1 MNKLRKMKFNR
12 LNVAIILL
20 SIMILGCDDYLDVT
34 PESVWESGSFYST
47 PQEAEIALA
56 GIYGV
61 LADDGGYGRE
71 EIILGAGTDE
81 YFYNRRF
88 NENWAV
94 SLFRNTSADQFSFN
108 YWTTMY
114 EAINLANLF
123 IESIDR
129 SRFETD
135 ESYNAL
141 VAEARFLRALSYFNL
156 SNFWNEVPLRL
167 TSSKTQEDN
176 NVPAAPLAE
185 VYEAIVEDF
194 TFASENLPH
203 PVDAGYIQGRAH
215 KLAAHGLLARV
226 YLKMSGYPFKEP
238 HYQQA
243 IAHCEAVINDGYHSL
258 ITSSDTTGYRQ
269 VFLDIIGGVYNMR
282 EVMFEI
288 SFQNLRDQGL
298 GGTTIGRHGSLN
310 GINFGSSN
318 TLGDPNGFAQA
329 GVYPILAGLYD
340 QVNDKRYLWNIA
352 TFKRIGTGDI
362 VRVTDELAIRDFCPA
377 KYKRWEPLDY
387 ADIDIDGTNENF
399 VTLENSASELN
410 RNFTSVNFPVLRYS
424 DILLMYAE
432 ASNELNNGPSA
443 LAIQYLNEVRNRA
456 GLDDIEVE
464 KPAVTADKGLFFEE
478 LVDERTR
485 ELCFEGVRRHD
496 LIRWELLGDKLGEVE
511 AFVEGHPNFVA
522 SNADHQAA
530 LRGPNNFD
538 INIHLSLPYPLVEVT
553 VNQLLDQK
561 QEWQ

>member
-1 MNKLRKMKFNR
+1 MKFNR

-20 SIMILGCDDYLDVT
+20 STMILGCDDYLDVT
-34 PESVWESGSFYST
+34 PGSVWESGSFYST

-129 SRFETD
+129 SSFETD
-135 ESYNAL
+135 EAYNAL

>member
-20 SIMILGCDDYLDVT
+20 STMILGCDDYLDVT

-129 SRFETD
+129 SSFETD
-135 ESYNAL
+135 EAYNAL

-310 GINFGSSN
+310 DINFGSSN

-464 KPAVTADKGLFFEE
+464 KPAVTADKRLFFEE

>member
-20 SIMILGCDDYLDVT
+20 STMILGCDDYLDVT

-129 SRFETD
+129 SSFETD
-135 ESYNAL
+135 EAYNAL

>member
-1 MNKLRKMKFNR
+1 MKFNR

-20 SIMILGCDDYLDVT
+20 STMILGCDDYLDVT

-129 SRFETD
+129 SSFETD
-135 ESYNAL
+135 EAYNAL

-185 VYEAIVEDF
+185 VYQAIVEDF

-243 IAHCEAVINDGYHSL
+243 IAQCEAVINDGYHSL

>member
-1 MNKLRKMKFNR
+1 MKFNR

-34 PESVWESGSFYST
+34 PGSVWESGSFYST

-129 SRFETD
+129 SSFETD
-135 ESYNAL
+135 EAYNAL

-194 TFASENLPH
+194 TFASEHLPH